1 MTSIHSLLA
10 VEDLGYDRGD
20 KNKDILY
27 KVGQLTV
34 SSMQLFS
41 FKLFNPFI
49 CFSKH
54 NVVLLLVIKTTM
66 TLYSGL
72 VSEGTGMSA
81 LQGR

>member
-41 FKLFNPFI
+41 FKLLI
-49 CFSKH
+49 FS
-54 NVVLLLVIKTTM
+54 
-66 TLYSGL
+66 
-72 VSEGTGMSA
+72 
-81 LQGR
+81 